1 MIQLFLILIAS
12 TICIEFFIKLNLIK
26 YLKQLFS
33 LVKNFKSI
41 KLFDKN
47 LTDDDKEKEM
57 KKISI
62 NLIRINFKLLIYF
75 TISVSP
81 FLLLFI
87 IDIFISL
94 NIMFYLEK
102 IEVIISTIL
111 YVFLYKVIRQ
121 KFLS

>member
-41 KLFDKN
+41 RLFDKN

-62 NLIRINFKLLIYF
+62 NLI
-75 TISVSP
+75 
-81 FLLLFI
+81 
-87 IDIFISL
+87 
-94 NIMFYLEK
+94 
-102 IEVIISTIL
+102 
-111 YVFLYKVIRQ
+111 
-121 KFLS
+121 